1 MLAFVT
7 NLSFERSTEM
17 KEYRCNLCGYIYDPV
32 KGDPNNN
39 MQPVQPGTPFE
50 SLAADWACPLCGV
63 DKKEF
68 AEEK

>member
-1 MLAFVT
+1 
-7 NLSFERSTEM
+7 M
-17 KEYRCNLCGYIYDPV
+17 KQYRCNLCGYIYDPE

-39 MQPVQPGTPFE
+39 MQPVQAGTPFE
-50 SLAADWACPLCGV
+50 SLAEDWACPLCGV

>member
-1 MLAFVT
+1 
-7 NLSFERSTEM
+7 M